1 MGAMGTMGTMATMA
15 AMAAMAVLVV
25 RLGDVTQDS
34 ASYALSM
41 GGVGIIVDLCAG
53 GSAVRWAEL
62 N

>member
-41 GGVGIIVDLCAG
+41 GCVGIIVDLCAG
-53 GSAVRWAEL
+53 GSVARHKE
-62 N
+62 

>member
-1 MGAMGTMGTMATMA
+1 MGAMGTMATMGTMGT
-15 AMAAMAVLVV
+15 MAAMAVLVV

-53 GSAVRWAEL
+53 GSAVRWDEL